1 MLFPR
6 PDTAYLWGIKA
17 EKMTV
22 DWGYVLCA
30 AMHRSSIEST
40 TSDESPWSIRRW
52 WICPSCKKRTR
63 IGIAQCSATRS
74 FATALVTT
82 EKIAMCALQW
92 KDRCNYRCHS
102 RRFLYSY
109 DSYQVLARE
118 RLSMLVSDFTW
129 KVGGMS
135 SQFFLISQSHA
146 MMQLFNDTCQS
157 EYTCFYYL
165 AADYLDRL
173 INCDLS
179 WLEPSRR
186 LQWIHESSSH
196 TSISSCDP
204 PRPQWMCR
212 VTFRRI
218 VALLAKTRTWFC
230 N

>member
-1 MLFPR
+1 MDAFS
-6 PDTAYLWGIKA
+6 KA
-17 EKMTV
+17 WHSLPFEASKLKRWPWFEGTC
-22 DWGYVLCA
+22 YVQLCTDLRLNRQLRMKA
-30 AMHRSSIEST
+30 QG
-40 TSDESPWSIRRW
+40 PWSIRRW

-92 KDRCNYRCHS
+92 KDCCNYRCHS

-157 EYTCFYYL
+157 E
-165 AADYLDRL
+165 
-173 INCDLS
+173 
-179 WLEPSRR
+179 
-186 LQWIHESSSH
+186 
-196 TSISSCDP
+196 
-204 PRPQWMCR
+204 
-212 VTFRRI
+212 
-218 VALLAKTRTWFC
+218 
-230 N
+230 

>member
-1 MLFPR
+1 MEAHGPSGVGELLQAVKIGLVLAWHNALPHG
-6 PDTAYLWGIKA
+6 PLPQLWLPQKRLRCA
-17 EKMTV
+17 
-22 DWGYVLCA
+22 LCN
-30 AMHRSSIEST
+30 
-40 TSDESPWSIRRW
+40 
-52 WICPSCKKRTR
+52 
-63 IGIAQCSATRS
+63 
-74 FATALVTT
+74 
-82 EKIAMCALQW
+82 EKIAVIIAVILA
-92 KDRCNYRCHS
+92 DSCN
-102 RRFLYSY
+102 LYISY

-204 PRPQWMCR
+204 PGRSGCAELLFDESRLSSQRQGPDSAIKGFWLKEWSTMIYSA
-212 VTFRRI
+212 VTT
-218 VALLAKTRTWFC
+218 VTCKDM
-230 N
+230 